1 MSTMHYN
8 KKFFYIFVFNAIVL
22 SNIAPLQSMQRVEQ
36 DWEYKKREDK
46 SICCLTHKDDQDYP
60 HFFLEKTDSKTQC
73 SSVLEQEIATK
84 YNNIF
89 NDTYDIT
96 SLDDE
101 NKKALWYVSRIA
113 EKNKN
118 LKIKEL
124 RIEGINKDFAQKM
137 SQRVCNLPVDIKRKI
152 AEKYGMNMICN
163 TDYEPRLSDVIWDDE
178 DNKNKM
184 AYVLAGSGGCCCYWL
199 QKWCCDAICPCED
212 SYNFCIDVR
221 GEITVFCLMYLYN
234 KVNIW
239 FNETPEQK
247 DKRHGFETIPLL
259 KEMECKIVEAKEK
272 ID

>member
-124 RIEGINKDFAQKM
+124 RIEGID
-137 SQRVCNLPVDIKRKI
+137 RK
-152 AEKYGMNMICN
+152 
-163 TDYEPRLSDVIWDDE
+163 
-178 DNKNKM
+178 
-184 AYVLAGSGGCCCYWL
+184 
-199 QKWCCDAICPCED
+199 
-212 SYNFCIDVR
+212 
-221 GEITVFCLMYLYN
+221 
-234 KVNIW
+234 
-239 FNETPEQK
+239 
-247 DKRHGFETIPLL
+247 
-259 KEMECKIVEAKEK
+259 
-272 ID
+272 